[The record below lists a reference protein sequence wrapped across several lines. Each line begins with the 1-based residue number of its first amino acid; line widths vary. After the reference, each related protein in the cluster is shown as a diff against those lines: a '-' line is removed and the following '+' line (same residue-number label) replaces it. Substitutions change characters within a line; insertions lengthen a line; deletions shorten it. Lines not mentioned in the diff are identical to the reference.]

1 MQNEKPQVFSF
12 CIAEPKPILYKN
24 SAKSHSIRLCRNH
37 NRNPIAK
44 QQGIRGEC
52 YILSPYLFR
61 ITMIQSVK
69 VLKFALV
76 G

>member
-1 MQNEKPQVFSF
+1 MLHLYCAGRCAF
-12 CIAEPKPILYKN
+12 CVHIPSKD